1 MLCCQKNH
9 VCCGVTQDKQE
20 CNFSENLIL
29 SEIFVGRQV
38 EICEEG
44 KHTPAQVQLHTQ
56 VLPLSFIFVLLFV
69 IYICICIC
77 ITICIFHLY
86 LHFFLCQ
93 QQAFL
98 SSGAAVD
105 YTPQSSVQF
114 GICFGKSL
122 ILRVR
127 LETKSTTMA
136 SFFSG
141 LSSQASFKLGQK
153 EQLLEA
159 ALAMRRTATASIM
172 HSSLNLTTK
181 ILNDLDNK
189 KWTNVIR

>member
-1 MLCCQKNH
+1 M
-9 VCCGVTQDKQE
+9 
-20 CNFSENLIL
+20 
-29 SEIFVGRQV
+29 RR
-38 EICEEG
+38 G
-44 KHTPAQVQLHTQ
+44 KAHPCTSSAAHTGLA
-56 VLPLSFIFVLLFV
+56 FV
-69 IYICICIC
+69 IYICTFIR
-77 ITICIFHLY
+77 HLY
-86 LHFFLCQ
+86 LYLYLYYYLYFSFIFAFFLCQ

-159 ALAMRRTATASIM
+159 APAMRRTATAAIM
-172 HSSLNLTTK
+172 QSSLNLTTK
-181 ILNDLDNK
+181 ILNDLHNK